1 MVNELNGKC
10 EVCHIDLYFLF
21 SFIPVTRVAGMFSF
35 FHYRAIELPAHGCPL
50 FGASSPNSL
59 IVVTMMAFI

>member
-10 EVCHIDLYFLF
+10 EACHINLYFPPSL
-21 SFIPVTRVAGMFSF
+21 IPVTSRGRDVF

-50 FGASSPNSL
+50 FGALPPNSL
-59 IVVTMMAFI
+59 IVVTLMAFI